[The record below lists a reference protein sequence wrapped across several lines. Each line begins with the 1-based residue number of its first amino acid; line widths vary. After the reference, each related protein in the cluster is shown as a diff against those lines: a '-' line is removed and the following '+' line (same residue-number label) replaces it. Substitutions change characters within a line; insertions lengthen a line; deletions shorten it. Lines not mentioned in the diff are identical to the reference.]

1 MTTATS
7 PTASGLVQ
15 NAEYTDQPVEMT
27 GLWPIVLKLP
37 EEVVANG
44 HDACANWFWE
54 LCIANDESAWQIELN
69 ASGEL
74 EIMPPTDEPADRYEN
89 RMSSKVY
96 IWDEEAGNP
105 GDPTGPTAAYRLPNG
120 ALRVPDTAWSPW
132 ENVRQKQAG
141 DPRGRPYCPDF
152 VVEIRSASQRS
163 LRPLLNKMQEYMD
176 NGTKLGWLIDPHRAR
191 RPHLPRRR
199 R

>member
-74 EIMPPTDEPADRYEN
+74 EIMPPTDEPADRYEI
-89 RMSSKVY
+89 SDVQQSVY
-96 IWDEEAGNP
+96 LGRRSRKP
-105 GDPTGPTAAYRLPNG
+105 
-120 ALRVPDTAWSPW
+120 
-132 ENVRQKQAG
+132 
-141 DPRGRPYCPDF
+141 GRPDRPHCRIPSAEWCAARARYCMVSLGKCSPKAGR
-152 VVEIRSASQRS
+152 RSAWPTILSR
-163 LRPLLNKMQEYMD
+163 L
-176 NGTKLGWLIDPHRAR
+176 
-191 RPHLPRRR
+191 RRR
-199 R
+199 NPLCLPTIVASPPQQDAGIHGQRH